1 MLGEVEK
8 FCRSNDLQIP
18 LGLVDAQ
25 KNGLL
30 ESVTDLTFVH
40 GDESRSDTVASAL
53 AAMTA
58 GFFEPPRNLLPI
70 ATVDEAS
77 LACVVCGDKG
87 NGVGQDLVVRWFLSD
102 IDAQYQGA
110 LLDTDVYEYLESLDH
125 ELAAREEGLERV
137 LDRVGPAYLDTYL
150 GHEKRPR
157 DFVVRPIRIAC
168 QNVIVALGAIAQDS
182 AFDGLSVVAWQTCE
196 VPHVA
201 THEANRALAALTLAD
216 AFQNGGTME
225 IRFDRAAKIIVDG
238 VVNEFH
244 GHPEGVVPA
253 SLRRFGRTVGVRL
266 GGEDEAAIS
275 PSEARALFLAITPM
289 PTGLRSR
296 VLDAVEQQGIT
307 PERMCFTL
315 LSQTWREIEL
325 DFMLACSNRTGSIL
339 DGGADWQAR
348 TARQAEMEVARAAV
362 MVGMLFRRL
371 NGRDSAGALEG
382 PRVIEDASAGVE
394 WHVLDELGAVQFT
407 GLDSHIELP
416 WTRASEQSASSD
428 LTVFFRSEVTD
439 SLVAQ
444 TYEMQTSGI
453 RTAVAVPLDTEV
465 PADLL
470 SAPLLRCPDRLA
482 DLDKQSEARLL
493 TSRISRG

>member
-1 MLGEVEK
+1 VLRAVEK
-8 FCRSNDLQIP
+8 FCRDE
-18 LGLVDAQ
+18 GLAVPTGLIAAAGT
-25 KNGLL
+25 GLL
-30 ESVTDLTFVH
+30 SSVSDLTFVH
-40 GDESRSDTVASAL
+40 DDESRPDTIASAR
-53 AAMTA
+53 AAMEG
-58 GFFEPPRNLLPI
+58 GFFEPPSNLLPI

-77 LACVVCGDKG
+77 LACVVCTDQWDAL
-87 NGVGQDLVVRWFLSD
+87 GQDLVVRWFLSD
-102 IDAQYQGA
+102 IDSRHQGA
-110 LLDTDVYEYLESLDH
+110 LLDIDVYEYLESLDH
-125 ELAAREEGLERV
+125 EFAARPEGLSRV
-137 LDRVGPAYLDTYL
+137 LDQIGPAYQESYL

-157 DFVVRPIRIAC
+157 DFVVRPIRIAS

-225 IRFDRAAKIIVDG
+225 IRFDRTAKIIVDG
-238 VVNEFH
+238 AVDEFR
-244 GHPEGVVPA
+244 GHPEGVIPA
-253 SLRRFGRTVGVRL
+253 SLRRFGRTVGVRV
-266 GGEDEAAIS
+266 GVEDDAAIS

-307 PERMCFTL
+307 PERLCFTL
-315 LSQTWREIEL
+315 LSQAWREIEL

-339 DGGADWQAR
+339 EGGADWRAR
-348 TARQAEMEVARAAV
+348 TARQAEMEIARAAL

-382 PRVIEDASAGVE
+382 PRVIEDASVGVE
-394 WHVLDELGAVQFT
+394 WNVLGELGAIQFT

-416 WTRASEQSASSD
+416 WTRATEESASSD
-428 LTVFFRSEVTD
+428 LTVFFRSQVTE
-439 SLVAQ
+439 SLA
-444 TYEMQTSGI
+444 TRANEMQTSGI
-453 RTAVAVPLDTEV
+453 RTAVAVPLDAEV
-465 PADLL
+465 PAGLV

-493 TSRISRG
+493 ASRISRG